1 MTTKCCDG
9 HLRLATDAAF
19 KGSEAFVD
27 RNQFYN
33 SRPRVHKVLERRP
46 NLGESIENLV
56 HRTKRDRSGHDSR
69 CQYDV
74 GKYVVGLQIQNT
86 ADVEVH
92 VVEVDP
98 KIVLAYGR
106 KKIDQFGRRRASRIV
121 LAQDEFFPISCFHT
135 LIVKL

>member
-1 MTTKCCDG
+1 MTTECRDG
-9 HLRLATDAAF
+9 HPRLATDAAF
-19 KGSEAFVD
+19 KGSEAFID

-33 SRPRVHKVLERRP
+33 SGPRVHKVLERRS

-56 HRTKRDRSGHDSR
+56 HRTKRDLSGHNSR

-74 GKYVVGLQIQNT
+74 RKYVVGLQIQDT
-86 ADVEVH
+86 ANIEIH

-106 KKIDQFGRRRASRIV
+106 KKIDQF
-121 LAQDEFFPISCFHT
+121 
-135 LIVKL
+135 K